1 MERHE
6 SDVQALQCTNT
17 ISGIKRSRDQRWF
30 EAIQV
35 EDSGTQL
42 AREQRTHA
50 SIVSHWHIVE
60 VIPDAVFQGNK
71 NGDERAERTLAFS
84 EFCCAVLGKR
94 F

>member
-6 SDVQALQCTNT
+6 SDVQTLQCTNT

-30 EAIQV
+30 

-60 VIPDAVFQGNK
+60 VIPDAIFQGNK
-71 NGDERAERTLAFS
+71 NGDERAVRTLEFS